1 MNNGIR
7 RNILENNSGEAVYGL
22 CEWKREEIKNARL
35 IANPGCY
42 TTCSI
47 LSLSPLLKEG
57 VIQED
62 SIIVDAKS
70 GVSGA
75 GRYTEA
81 DFAFCE
87 VNESIKA
94 YKIGTHRHTPEIE
107 QQLSEAA
114 GQPIT
119 ILFTPHLTPMNR
131 GILATCYATL
141 KEKLDYDQIQEIY
154 EKYYKDEFFIRLCKK
169 DKLPETR
176 WVKGSNFYDVG
187 FVIDPRTN
195 HIVVVGALDN
205 LVKGASGQAVQNMNI
220 ALGLDEKTALKM
232 PPMFP

>member
-1 MNNGIR
+1 M
-7 RNILENNSGEAVYGL
+7 
-22 CEWKREEIKNARL
+22 
-35 IANPGCY
+35 
-42 TTCSI
+42 
-47 LSLSPLLKEG
+47 
-57 VIQED
+57 IQED

-94 YKIGTHRHTPEIE
+94 YKIGTHCHTPEIE

-154 EKYYKDEFFIRLCKK
+154 EKYYKDRI
-169 DKLPETR
+169 
-176 WVKGSNFYDVG
+176 FYPVMQE
-187 FVIDPRTN
+187 R
-195 HIVVVGALDN
+195 
-205 LVKGASGQAVQNMNI
+205 
-220 ALGLDEKTALKM
+220 
-232 PPMFP
+232 